1 MKRSI
6 FIKIFSGYLLIII
19 ALTVLISVLSY
30 NAIKDFH
37 LDTLSRDLANLGSSL
52 RFHVLSYFEG
62 ERFGEMDS
70 FVKEFGKNIN
80 TRITVVDREGVVL
93 ADSDEDL
100 KSMVNHRFRPEIA
113 TALEG
118 EVGESLRFSNT
129 VKEDMLY
136 VGLPL
141 ERNGEITGV
150 LRVSLYLK
158 DIKIFLSQLRSTI
171 FRIVLLITA
180 LALVG
185 ALFFTFTFSR
195 PIREMTLASKRIAS
209 GDFDTKVFLKSRD
222 ELRELAKSFN
232 YMTEEIQNLFTELS
246 RQKEELASIISS
258 IEEGLLALGQDGKIL
273 LSNESFNRIIQN
285 ERVEGKYYWEAV
297 RKPEFIEL
305 IKKVQEEKKNY
316 AEELL
321 FDGKTYLCSAALLPS
336 REEIVVTLHDITKI
350 RELEKIKK
358 DFVVNVSHELR
369 TPLTAI
375 KGYVE
380 TLEEEVNE
388 KAGEFL
394 KIIKKH
400 TDRLILIVKD
410 LLLLS
415 ELEEKESKL
424 EPEKVDVKSLIEN
437 VLAIFEQPLK
447 EKKLKA
453 EIKVLNK
460 IPSVKGDPFKLEQ
473 MFLNIIDNAV
483 KYTKKGKITVLL
495 KKEDKNLSV
504 EIEDTGIGIPEEHM
518 SRIFE
523 RFYVVDKS
531 RSRSLGGTGLG
542 LSIVKHIALLHNGK
556 VNVESTPGKGTKFT
570 VLLPV

>member
-6 FIKIFSGYLLIII
+6 FIKSFSGYLLIII
-19 ALTVLISVLSY
+19 ALTVLVSILSY
-30 NAIKDFH
+30 KAIKDFH
-37 LDTLSRDLANLGSSL
+37 LDTLSRDLAHLGSSL
-52 RFHVLSYFEG
+52 RMRVFSFFED
-62 ERFGEMDS
+62 ERFDEMDA
-70 FVKEFGKNIN
+70 FVKEFGKSIN

-93 ADSDEDL
+93 ADSDEDP

-113 TALEG
+113 AAFEG
-118 EVGESLRFSNT
+118 KVGESLRFSNT

-136 VGLPL
+136 VGLPM
-141 ERNGEITGV
+141 ERNGEIRGV

-158 DIKIFLSQLRSTI
+158 GINLFLSRLRSNI

-185 ALFFTFTFSR
+185 ALFFTYSLSR
-195 PIREMTLASKRIAS
+195 PIREMTLASRRIAS
-209 GDFDTKVFLKSRD
+209 GDFDTRVFLKSRD
-222 ELRELAKSFN
+222 ELRELAQSFN

-246 RQKEELASIISS
+246 RQKEELASIVSS
-258 IEEGLLALGQDGKIL
+258 IEEGLLALGQDGKIM
-273 LSNESFNRIIQN
+273 LSNESFNRIVES

-305 IKKVQEEKKNY
+305 IKKVQEKKKNY
-316 AEELL
+316 SEELL

-380 TLEEEVNE
+380 TLEEEVDE
-388 KAGEFL
+388 KAGDYLE
-394 KIIKKH
+394 IIKKH

-424 EPEKVDVKSLIEN
+424 EPEKVDVGSLIEN

-447 EKKLKA
+447 DKKLKI

-460 IPSVKGDPFKLEQ
+460 IPSVKGDSFKLEQ

-483 KYTKKGKITVLL
+483 KYTKKGKITVSL
-495 KKEDKNLSV
+495 KKENKDLSV
-504 EIEDTGIGIPEEHM
+504 EIEDTGIGIPEEHLP
-518 SRIFE
+518 RIFE

-542 LSIVKHIALLHNGK
+542 LSIVKHIALQHNGK
-556 VNVESTPGKGTKFT
+556 VDVESTPGKGTKFT
-570 VLLPV
+570 VWLPV

>member
-93 ADSDEDL
+93 ADSDEDP

-542 LSIVKHIALLHNGK
+542 LSIVKHIVLLHNGQ

-570 VLLPV
+570 VILPV

>member
-1 MKRSI
+1 MNRSI
-6 FIKIFSGYLLIII
+6 FIKIFGGYLLIII
-19 ALTVLISVLSY
+19 TLTVLVSLLSY
-30 NAIKDFH
+30 KAIKDFH
-37 LDTLSRDLANLGSSL
+37 LDTLSRDLTHLGSSL
-52 RFHVLSYFEG
+52 RIKVLSYLEDQ
-62 ERFGEMDS
+62 RFGEMDS
-70 FVKEFGKNIN
+70 FVKEFGKDIN
-80 TRITVVDREGVVL
+80 TRITVVNKEGIVL
-93 ADSDEDL
+93 ADSDEDP

-113 TALEG
+113 SALDG
-118 EVGESLRFSNT
+118 EIGESLRFSNT

-136 VGLPL
+136 VGLPI
-141 ERNGEITGV
+141 EREGEIAGV

-158 DIKIFLSQLRSTI
+158 DINLFLSRLRSTI
-171 FRIVLLITA
+171 FQIVLLITA
-180 LALVG
+180 LAMAG
-185 ALFFTFTFSR
+185 ALFFTFAFSR
-195 PIREMTLASKRIAS
+195 PIKELTLASKRIAS
-209 GDFDTKVFLKSRD
+209 GDFDTRVFLKSRD
-222 ELRELAKSFN
+222 ELRELATSFN
-232 YMTEEIQNLFTELS
+232 FMTEKIQNLFTELS
-246 RQKEELASIISS
+246 RQKEELASIIRS

-273 LSNESFNRIIQN
+273 LSNESFNRII
-285 ERVEGKYYWEAV
+285 RSDSVEGKYYWEAV

-388 KAGEFL
+388 KAGDYL

-415 ELEEKESKL
+415 ELEEKETKL
-424 EPEKVDVKSLIEN
+424 EPEKVDVRSLIEN
-437 VLAIFEQPLK
+437 VLAIFEQQLK
-447 EKKLKA
+447 EKKLKT
-453 EIKVLNK
+453 EIKVVNK
-460 IPSVKGDPFKLEQ
+460 IPLIKGDPFKLEQ

-483 KYTKKGKITVLL
+483 KYTKRGKITISL
-495 KKEDKNLSV
+495 KKEDKDLAV
-504 EIEDTGIGIPEEHM
+504 EIEDTGIGIPDEHL
-518 SRIFE
+518 SRVFE

-556 VNVESTPGKGTKFT
+556 VNVESAPGKGTKFKI
-570 VLLPV
+570 LLPV

>member
-1 MKRSI
+1 MNRSI
-6 FIKIFSGYLLIII
+6 FIKIFGGYLLIII
-19 ALTVLISVLSY
+19 TLTVLVSLLSY
-30 NAIKDFH
+30 KAIKDFH
-37 LDTLSRDLANLGSSL
+37 LDTLSRDLTHLGSSL
-52 RFHVLSYFEG
+52 RIKVLSYLEDQ
-62 ERFGEMDS
+62 RFGEMDS
-70 FVKEFGKNIN
+70 FVKEFGKDIN
-80 TRITVVDREGVVL
+80 TRITVVNKEGIVL
-93 ADSDEDL
+93 ADSDEDP

-113 TALEG
+113 SALDG
-118 EVGESLRFSNT
+118 EIGESLRFSNT

-136 VGLPL
+136 VGLPI
-141 ERNGEITGV
+141 EREGEIAGV

-158 DIKIFLSQLRSTI
+158 DINLFLSRLRSTI
-171 FRIVLLITA
+171 FQIVLLITA
-180 LALVG
+180 LALAG
-185 ALFFTFTFSR
+185 ALFFTFAFSR
-195 PIREMTLASKRIAS
+195 PIKELTLASKRIAS
-209 GDFDTKVFLKSRD
+209 GDFDTRVFLKSRD
-222 ELRELAKSFN
+222 ELRELATSFN
-232 YMTEEIQNLFTELS
+232 FMTEKIQNLFTELS
-246 RQKEELASIISS
+246 RQKEELASIIRS

-273 LSNESFNRIIQN
+273 LSNESFNRII
-285 ERVEGKYYWEAV
+285 RSDSVEGKYYWEAV

-388 KAGEFL
+388 KAGDYL

-415 ELEEKESKL
+415 ELEEKETKL
-424 EPEKVDVKSLIEN
+424 EPEKVDVRSLIEN
-437 VLAIFEQPLK
+437 VLAIFEQQLK
-447 EKKLKA
+447 EKKLKT
-453 EIKVLNK
+453 EIKVVNK
-460 IPSVKGDPFKLEQ
+460 IPLIKGDPFKLEQ

-483 KYTKKGKITVLL
+483 KYTKRGKITISL
-495 KKEDKNLSV
+495 KKEDKDLAV
-504 EIEDTGIGIPEEHM
+504 EIEDTGIGIPDEHL
-518 SRIFE
+518 SRVFE

-556 VNVESTPGKGTKFT
+556 VNVESAPGKGTKFKI
-570 VLLPV
+570 LLPV

>member
-6 FIKIFSGYLLIII
+6 FIKIFGGYLLIIL
-19 ALTVLISVLSY
+19 ALTALVSVLSY
-30 NAIKDFH
+30 KAIKDFH
-37 LDTLSRDLANLGSSL
+37 LDTLSRDLARLGSSVRL
-52 RFHVLSYFEG
+52 NVLSYFEG

-70 FVKEFGKNIN
+70 FVKEFGKKIN

-93 ADSDEDL
+93 ADSDEDP

-113 TALEG
+113 AALQG

-136 VGLPL
+136 VGLPM
-141 ERNGEITGV
+141 ERKGEIIGV
-150 LRVSLYLK
+150 LRISLYLK
-158 DIKIFLSQLRSTI
+158 DINLFLSRLRSTI
-171 FRIVLLITA
+171 LRIVMLITVLA
-180 LALVG
+180 LAV
-185 ALFFTFTFSR
+185 ALFFTYTFSR

-209 GDFDTKVFLKSRD
+209 GDFDTRVFLKSRD

-232 YMTEEIQNLFTELS
+232 FMTEKIQDLFTELS
-246 RQKEELASIISS
+246 RQKEELASIIRS
-258 IEEGLLALGQDGKIL
+258 IEEGLLALGHDGKIL
-273 LSNESFNRIIQN
+273 LSNESFNRIIRS
-285 ERVEGKYYWEAV
+285 EHVEGKYYWEAV

-305 IKKVQEEKKNY
+305 IRKVQEEKKNY

-321 FDGKTYLCSAALLPS
+321 FDGQTYLCSAALLPS

-380 TLEEEVNE
+380 TLEEEVDE
-388 KAGEFL
+388 KAGDYLE
-394 KIIKKH
+394 IIKKH

-437 VLAIFEQPLK
+437 VLTIFEPQFK
-447 EKKLKA
+447 EKKLKT
-453 EIKVLNK
+453 EIKVLSK
-460 IPSVKGDPFKLEQ
+460 IPSISGDPFKLEQ

-483 KYTKKGKITVLL
+483 KYTQKGKITISL
-495 KKEDKNLSV
+495 KKEDKDLSV
-504 EIEDTGIGIPEEHM
+504 EIEDTGIGIPEGYLP
-518 SRIFE
+518 RIFE

-542 LSIVKHIALLHNGK
+542 LSIVKHIVLLHNGQVK
-556 VNVESTPGKGTKFT
+556 VESTPGKGTKFT

>member
-93 ADSDEDL
+93 ADSDEDP